1 MTSPCTELAIYR
13 RTPAPSFG
21 EWIIRATQI
30 RCRQAPNNL
39 EGGGGGGGG
48 VSSGQGVGS
57 LVQGDSIL
65 APPGCLQWFFGAS
78 QGEVKTFNFEGG
90 AHLADQRHSICVR

>member
-1 MTSPCTELAIYR
+1 MTSACTELSIFR

-30 RCRQAPNNL
+30 RCRRSPGKL
-39 EGGGGGGGG
+39 EGGGGGGESG
-48 VSSGQGVGS
+48 GQGVGS
-57 LVQGDSIL
+57 RVQGDSNI
-65 APPGCLQWFFGAS
+65 APPGCLQWFFGAA

-90 AHLADQRHSICVR
+90 THLADQRQSICVR